1 MAVQAPAIPDRYFES
16 TVAADSRRLL
26 ALPGVVAV
34 VGALVTAAISFAI
47 LVGVTPI
54 TPVAGV
60 LIGEIDMTSTSEMP
74 LERLFP

>member
-54 TPVAGV
+54 T
-60 LIGEIDMTSTSEMP
+60 ST
-74 LERLFP
+74 FPRAP